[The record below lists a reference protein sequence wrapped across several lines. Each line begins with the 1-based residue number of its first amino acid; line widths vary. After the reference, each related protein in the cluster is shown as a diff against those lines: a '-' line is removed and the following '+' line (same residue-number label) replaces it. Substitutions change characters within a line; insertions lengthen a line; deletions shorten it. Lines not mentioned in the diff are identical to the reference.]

1 MKGARFINCV
11 VLGRILAIAV
21 VAMTGENAVSQ
32 VANPPDSV
40 AANGEVAPNDLR
52 APVRETPEKL
62 VAAIQ
67 NGALWQHLTDFQTI
81 ADQHPDRDGHGNR
94 DTGTSGYKASAN
106 YVANLMRRAGYTV
119 TIQTYNYRVS
129 QLVGVP
135 TLSLAGRNYPVDQ
148 DWVLARLSGGANV
161 TARV

>member
-1 MKGARFINCV
+1 MKRVRFINCV

-32 VANPPDSV
+32 VANPPGSV

-67 NGALWQHLTDFQTI
+67 QGALWQHLSHFQTI
-81 ADQHPDRDGHGNR
+81 ADQSSRR
-94 DTGTSGYKASAN
+94 
-106 YVANLMRRAGYTV
+106 RRARQSRYWHF
-119 TIQTYNYRVS
+119 RV
-129 QLVGVP
+129 QGVGE
-135 TLSLAGRNYPVDQ
+135 LCRESDEAGRLYGNYSNLQLPFI
-148 DWVLARLSGGANV
+148 SGRWRPHA
-161 TARV
+161 